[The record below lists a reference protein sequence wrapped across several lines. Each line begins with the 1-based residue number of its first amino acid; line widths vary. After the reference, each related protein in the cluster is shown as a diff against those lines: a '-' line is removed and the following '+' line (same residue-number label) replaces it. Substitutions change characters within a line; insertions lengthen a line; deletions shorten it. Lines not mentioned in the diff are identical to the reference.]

1 MNTWPIGADGAAPN
15 PDGGLTP
22 SQTVGPFF
30 GHALPFAGGP
40 DLVPAHTPGAI
51 RVHGTVYDGEGV
63 PVPDAIVEFWQA
75 DAAGRIPQAQGSF
88 ARDGATFTGWGR
100 CAVDR
105 LGRYAFDTVKPGAVD
120 ADALPYIAVSVFARG
135 MLRRVVTRMYFPED
149 TGRPED
155 PGGPEGADPAPTP
168 APARVGDPVFSVVP
182 AARHET
188 LIAVPEESG
197 SYRFD
202 VHIQG
207 EKETVFF
214 AV

>member
-1 MNTWPIGADGAAPN
+1 MNTWPTHPDGAAPN

-30 GHALPFAGGP
+30 GYALPYAGGP
-40 DLVPAHTPGAI
+40 DLVPAHARGAI

-63 PVPDAIVEFWQA
+63 PVPDAIVEVWQA
-75 DAAGRIPQAQGSF
+75 DATGRIPRVQGSF
-88 ARDGATFTGWGR
+88 ARDGVTFTGWGR

-105 LGRYAFDTVKPGAVD
+105 LGRYAFTTVEPGAVD
-120 ADALPYIAVSVFARG
+120 ADALPYIAMSVFARG
-135 MLRRVVTRMYFPED
+135 MLRRVVTRVYFPEKA
-149 TGRPED
+149 GS
-155 PGGPEGADPAPTP
+155 ADKRAT
-168 APARVGDPVFSVVP
+168 DPVFSAVP
-182 AARHET
+182 AARRET

>member
-1 MNTWPIGADGAAPN
+1 MNTWPTGVDGAAPN

-30 GHALPFAGGP
+30 GYALPFAGGP
-40 DLVPAHTPGAI
+40 DLVPAHAPGAI
-51 RVHGTVYDGEGV
+51 RVHGTVYDGAGV
-63 PVPDAIVEFWQA
+63 PVPDAIVELWQA
-75 DAAGRIPQAQGSF
+75 DAAGRIPQVQGSF

-100 CAVDR
+100 CAADR
-105 LGRYAFDTVKPGAVD
+105 LGHYAFTTVRPGAPG

-135 MLRRVVTRMYFPED
+135 MLRRAVTRVYFGED
-149 TGRPED
+149 AGS
-155 PGGPEGADPAPTP
+155 
-168 APARVGDPVFSVVP
+168 ARQRAADPVFSAVP

-207 EKETVFF
+207 KKETVFF